1 MLNPQTALSDAF
13 LTTRF
18 FALQTYH
25 SRSNQLVFNASFLH
39 LSCLP
44 MKLNPLGRT
53 DLRVTEICLGTMTW
67 GSQNTEA
74 EGHAQIDLALEAGL
88 NFMDTAEIY
97 AVPRSPQ
104 TSGRT
109 EEIIG
114 TWFARTGK
122 REQWILASKIA
133 GGPVDFIRDNS
144 RASASTIRQAVDDS
158 LRRLQTDY
166 IDLYQIH
173 WASRGSYNFE
183 GSWTYAPHTQDT
195 ADVLDNIED
204 MLEGLGDLVKQG
216 KIRHIGVSNETTWGI
231 AQWLR
236 IAGEKGLPRVASVQ
250 NEYNLTRR
258 QFDLDMAELS
268 HHEQVGLLAYSP
280 LAGGLLT
287 GKYQGGA
294 VPPGSRADYQKS
306 FWRYNEHSEAAVA
319 AYLALAAEH
328 GLNPAQMA
336 IAFTLS
342 RPFTTSSIIG
352 ATTTEQLALAIG
364 AADVTLSPA
373 VLGGIEAIHRRF
385 PRPI

>member
-1 MLNPQTALSDAF
+1 
-13 LTTRF
+13 
-18 FALQTYH
+18 
-25 SRSNQLVFNASFLH
+25 
-39 LSCLP
+39 
-44 MKLNPLGRT
+44 MKSKPLGRT

-114 TWFARTGK
+114 SWFKKTGK
-122 REQWILASKIA
+122 RDSWILASKIA
-133 GGPVDFIRDNS
+133 GGPVDFIRDNT
-144 RASASTIRQAVDDS
+144 RASATTIRQAVDAS
-158 LRRLQTDY
+158 LQRLQTDH

-204 MLEGLGDLVKQG
+204 MLEGLGALVKEG
-216 KIRHIGVSNETTWGI
+216 KIGHIGVSNETTWGI

-236 IAGEKGLPRVASVQ
+236 IAGQKGLPRLVSVQ
-250 NEYNLTRR
+250 NEFNLVRR

-268 HHEQVGLLAYSP
+268 HHEAVGLLAYSP

-287 GKYQGGA
+287 GKYQNGV
-294 VPPGSRADYQKS
+294 VPPGSRAHYQKG
-306 FWRYNEHSEAAVA
+306 FWRYNEQSEAAAA
-319 AYLALAAEH
+319 AYLALAARH
-328 GLNPAQMA
+328 GLDPAQMA

-342 RPFTTSSIIG
+342 RPFTTASIIG
-352 ATTTEQLALAIG
+352 ATSTEQLALAIG
-364 AADVTLSPA
+364 AADVTLSPE
-373 VLGGIEAIHRRF
+373 VLAEIEAIHRRF

>member
-1 MLNPQTALSDAF
+1 
-13 LTTRF
+13 
-18 FALQTYH
+18 
-25 SRSNQLVFNASFLH
+25 
-39 LSCLP
+39 

-114 TWFARTGK
+114 TWFNRTGK

-306 FWRYNEHSEAAVA
+306 FWRYNEYSEAAVA

-328 GLNPAQMA
+328 GLNPVQMA

-364 AADVTLSPA
+364 AADVTLSPE

>member
-1 MLNPQTALSDAF
+1 
-13 LTTRF
+13 
-18 FALQTYH
+18 
-25 SRSNQLVFNASFLH
+25 
-39 LSCLP
+39 

-114 TWFARTGK
+114 TWFNRTGK

-144 RASASTIRQAVDDS
+144 RASAGTIRQAVDDS

-306 FWRYNEHSEAAVA
+306 FWRYNEYSEAAVA

-328 GLNPAQMA
+328 GLNPVQMA